1 MANKSFEIND
11 VVINVNQ
18 NADMQSYLSLTDM
31 VRAYAGS
38 EERTNIIIQNWMR
51 RRDTID
57 YLAFW
62 EQLNN
67 PSFKS
72 IEFDAIRNES
82 GTNRFILT
90 AKEWCSRTG
99 AVGIVAKAGR
109 YGGTYA
115 HRDIAYHFGMWLSP
129 EFYLLVVKE
138 VQRLEAEAN
147 NPLILQWNLKRMLS
161 KTNYTIHTDAIKGYV
176 LPQLSIEKKK
186 EYLVYA
192 SEADLLNVI
201 LFGCTAKEWA
211 DANPELAKKK
221 NIRETASINELI
233 VLSNLESYNA
243 ELISKNVNRDK
254 RYTLLTE
261 MAEKQLGLLQKANAE
276 FDFKMLE
283 GKNPNMLTNNETN

>member
-1 MANKSFEIND
+1 MAKKSIEIND

-18 NADMQSYLSLTDM
+18 NADMQNYLSLTDM

-38 EERTNIIIQNWMR
+38 LERTDMLIQNWLR

-62 EQLNN
+62 EKLNN
-67 PSFKS
+67 PNFNP
-72 IEFDAIRNES
+72 IEFDVIRNES

-90 AKEWCSRTG
+90 AKEWCSRTN
-99 AVGIVAKAGR
+99 AIGIVAKAGR

-147 NPLILQWNLKRMLS
+147 NPLVLQWNLKRMLS

-176 LPQLSIEKKK
+176 LPRLSIEKRK

-201 LFGCTAKEWA
+201 LFGCTAKEWEE
-211 DANPELAKKK
+211 ANPDLAKTK
-221 NIRETASINELI
+221 NMRETASINELI

-254 RYTLLTE
+254 RYALLTE

-283 GKNPNMLTNNETN
+283 GKNPNILENNEN

>member
-1 MANKSFEIND
+1 MAKKSIEINE

-18 NADMQSYLSLTDM
+18 NADMQNYLSLTDM

-62 EQLNN
+62 EKLNN

-90 AKEWCSRTG
+90 AKEWCSRTD
-99 AVGIVAKAGR
+99 AIGIVARAGR

-147 NPLILQWNLKRMLS
+147 NPLVLQWNLKRMLS
-161 KTNYTIHTDAIKGYV
+161 KTNYSIHTDAIKGYV

-192 SEADLLNVI
+192 NEADLLNVI
-201 LFGCTAKEWA
+201 LFGCTAKEWEE
-211 DANPELAKKK
+211 ANPELAKTK
-221 NIRETASINELI
+221 NMRETASINELI

-254 RYTLLTE
+254 RYILLEE

-283 GKNPNMLTNNETN
+283 GKNPTFLTKKQ